1 MKRRFAICIASFLF
15 VAPLSA
21 DVTIKQTVQGKAL
34 GMGGKTTS
42 TTYIKG
48 NKLRTDT
55 VAGDKVMS
63 TVFDVDDQKIYIF
76 DNKKKEAEVWDMATF
91 AQELSKS
98 VDETS
103 ITGSV
108 KANGQTKQI
117 AGRAANGYDVQVSMQ
132 AGMAGSR
139 DMNMTVTLS
148 GPTWIVKGA
157 PGSADYANFYR
168 AAVEKGFIFTPP
180 AAAKAQPGQAK
191 AFAEMYRKFAEAGGI
206 PYESTMDIKMGGSGP
221 LGGVLARMGNST
233 MTMVVDSVETTSLAA
248 DLFAP
253 PAGYKLNPKK

>member
-1 MKRRFAICIASFLF
+1 MKRLLVTSVLVLLAA
-15 VAPLSA
+15 APLAA
-21 DVTIKQTVQGKAL
+21 DVTLKQTVQGKMM
-34 GMGGKTTS
+34 GMGGKTAT

-48 NKLRTDT
+48 NRMRADS
-55 VAGDKVMS
+55 VAGDRVMS
-63 TVFDVDDQKIYIF
+63 TIFDVDAQKIYIF

-91 AQELSKS
+91 ATELSKS
-98 VDETS
+98 VNETS
-103 ITGSV
+103 MTGSV
-108 KANGQTKQI
+108 KPNGQTKQI
-117 AGRAANGYDVQVSMQ
+117 AGHTATGYDVQVSMQ
-132 AGMAGSR
+132 VSQPGGS
-139 DMNMTVTLS
+139 DMSMTVTLS

-157 PGSADYANFYR
+157 PGSADYARFYK

-191 AFAEMYRKFAEAGGI
+191 AFAEMYRKFAEAGGV

-221 LGGVLARMGNST
+221 MGGLMARMGNST
-233 MTMVVDSVETTSLAA
+233 MTMTLDSVETGALSD

>member
-1 MKRRFAICIASFLF
+1 MKRLFATCVALSLCIA
-15 VAPLSA
+15 PLAA

-55 VAGDKVMS
+55 VSGDRIMS
-63 TVFDVDDQKIYIF
+63 TVFDVDAQKLYIF

-91 AQELSKS
+91 AEELSKS
-98 VDETS
+98 VNETS

-117 AGRAANGYDVQVSMQ
+117 AGRTANGYDVQVSMQ
-132 AGMAGSR
+132 AAMAGSK

-148 GPTWIVKGA
+148 GPSWIVKGA

-221 LGGVLARMGNST
+221 MAGLMARMGNSS
-233 MTMVVDSVETTSLAA
+233 MTMVVDSVDTAPLAA

-253 PAGYKLNPKK
+253 PAGYKLNQKK

>member
-1 MKRRFAICIASFLF
+1 MKRFFAVGIASVLF
-15 VAPLSA
+15 IAPLSA
-21 DVTIKQTVQGKAL
+21 DVTIKQTVQGKML
-34 GMGGKTTS
+34 GMGGKTSS

-55 VAGDKVMS
+55 VAGDKIMS
-63 TVFDVDDQKIYIF
+63 TVFDVDNQKLYIF

-108 KANGQTKQI
+108 KANGQTKPI
-117 AGRAANGYDVQVSMQ
+117 AGHTANGYDVQVSMT
-132 AGMAGSR
+132 AGMAGSK
-139 DMNMTVTLS
+139 DMNMTVSLT

-221 LGGVLARMGNST
+221 MAMLARMGNSS
-233 MTMVVDSVETTSLAA
+233 MTMVVDSVETTPLAA

>member
-1 MKRRFAICIASFLF
+1 MKRLFATCVAASLF
-15 VAPLSA
+15 IAPLFA
-21 DVTIKQTVQGKAL
+21 DVTIKQTVQGTAF
-34 GMGGKTTS
+34 GIGGKTTT

-55 VAGDKVMS
+55 VSGDKVMS
-63 TVFDVDDQKIYIF
+63 TVFDVDAQKIFIF
-76 DNKKKEAEVWDMATF
+76 DNKKKEAEVWDMAAF

-108 KANGQTKQI
+108 TANGQTKQI
-117 AGRAANGYDVQVSMQ
+117 AGQTANGYDVQVSMQ
-132 AGMAGSR
+132 AGMGGSK
-139 DMNMTVTLS
+139 DANMTVTLA

-206 PYESTMDIKMGGSGP
+206 PYESTMDIKMAGSGP
-221 LGGVLARMGNST
+221 LAGIMARMGNSS
-233 MTMVVDSVETTSLAA
+233 MTMVVDSVETAAVAA

-253 PAGYKLNPKK
+253 PAGYKLNQKK

>member
-1 MKRRFAICIASFLF
+1 MKRLFATCVALSLCI
-15 VAPLSA
+15 APLSA

-55 VAGDKVMS
+55 VSGDKIMS
-63 TVFDVDDQKIYIF
+63 TVFDVDTQKMYIF
-76 DNKKKEAEVWDMATF
+76 DNKKKEAEVWDMAAF
-91 AQELSKS
+91 AEELSKS
-98 VDETS
+98 VNEAS

-117 AGRAANGYDVQVSMQ
+117 AGHAANGYDVQVSMQ
-132 AGMAGSR
+132 AAMAGNKE
-139 DMNMTVTLS
+139 MNMTVTLA

-221 LGGVLARMGNST
+221 LAGIMARMGNSS
-233 MTMVVDSVETTSLAA
+233 MTMVVDSVDTATLAA

-253 PAGYKLNPKK
+253 PAGYKLNQKK

>member
-1 MKRRFAICIASFLF
+1 MKRLFVTCVALSLCIA
-15 VAPLSA
+15 PLAA

-55 VAGDKVMS
+55 VSGDRIMS
-63 TVFDVDDQKIYIF
+63 TVFDVDAQKLYIF

-91 AQELSKS
+91 AEELSKS
-98 VDETS
+98 VNETS

-117 AGRAANGYDVQVSMQ
+117 AGHTANGYDVQVSMQ
-132 AGMAGSR
+132 AAMAGSK

-148 GPTWIVKGA
+148 GPSWIVKGA

-221 LGGVLARMGNST
+221 MAGLMARMGNSS
-233 MTMVVDSVETTSLAA
+233 MTMVVDSVDTAPLAA

-253 PAGYKLNPKK
+253 PAGYRLNQKK